1 MDERDIKEYNK
12 IIRSMLQHEDNIR
25 NQRTTWFLVI
35 QGLLANAIIMI
46 YIEKDLNCQ
55 MEIISLLLF
64 LASIVSFSFLYVAK
78 KSARASNYGEEY
90 WKDILDREKK
100 NNEDYPPICLLAKEK
115 YVDKKLIMNYLD
127 YFQPCFFLPL
137 VFSLIE
143 PILLVLLNI

>member
-12 IIRSMLQHEDNIR
+12 IIRSMLQQEDNIR

-78 KSARASNYGEEY
+78 KVQEH
-90 WKDILDREKK
+90 
-100 NNEDYPPICLLAKEK
+100 
-115 YVDKKLIMNYLD
+115 LIM
-127 YFQPCFFLPL
+127 
-137 VFSLIE
+137 E
-143 PILLVLLNI
+143 KNIGKIF